1 MMILQKEFEAC
12 GYQDILKENA
22 AAQCGIALEDLF
34 DLDDIP
40 GELLGLYISDLK
52 DDLFFLLNGD
62 TMSIDKLTK
71 QWDDRI
77 RVFTIINGKKESIR
91 RLKYNIVQLI
101 VCSGE
106 ILDKSQEADLYI
118 TRKIII
124 KGDLSDKSQI
134 VIDDAEVIE
143 LPFHMI
149 PAGTFTP
156 DAEKSSQLNR
166 LMPEDPTLFVLMKT
180 GRTAVRRKVGLRI
193 QNKIFEGP
201 DYEKIK
207 EWLER

>member
-1 MMILQKEFEAC
+1 MMILQTEFEAC

-22 AAQCGIALEDLF
+22 AAQCGIDLEDLF

-40 GELLGLYISDLK
+40 GELLGIYISDLK
-52 DDLFFLLNGD
+52 DDLFFLLDGD
-62 TMSIDKLTK
+62 SSSINELTNR
-71 QWDDRI
+71 WDDRI
-77 RVFTIINGKKESIR
+77 RVFTIINGKKEAIR

-101 VCSGE
+101 ICSRE
-106 ILDKSQEADLYI
+106 IMDKSREADLYI

-134 VIDDAEVIE
+134 VIDDAEAIE

-166 LMPEDPTLFVLMKT
+166 LMPEDPALLSLMKT
-180 GRTAVRRKVGLRI
+180 GRTAVRRKEGLRI
-193 QNKIFEGP
+193 QNKIFEGSEY
-201 DYEKIK
+201 DKIK

>member
-1 MMILQKEFEAC
+1 MILQKEFEVC
-12 GYQDILKENA
+12 GYQDILKESA
-22 AAQCGIALEDLF
+22 AAECEINLEDLF

-40 GELLGLYISDLK
+40 GELLGIYISDLK

-62 TMSIDKLTK
+62 SMSIDKLTK

-77 RVFTIINGKKESIR
+77 RVFTIINGKKEAIR

-106 ILDKSQEADLYI
+106 ILDKSREADLYI

-134 VIDDAEVIE
+134 DIDAAEAIE

-149 PAGTFTP
+149 PAGAFTP
-156 DAEKSSQLNR
+156 DAEKCSQLNR
-166 LMPEDPTLFVLMKT
+166 LMPEDHELLILMK
-180 GRTAVRRKVGLRI
+180 RTHRRAQRREGLQV
-193 QNKIFEGP
+193 QNKSFAEH
-201 DYEKIK
+201 DYNKIK
-207 EWLER
+207 RWLKG

>member
-1 MMILQKEFEAC
+1 MMILQTEFEAC
-12 GYQDILKENA
+12 GYQDILKENTA
-22 AAQCGIALEDLF
+22 AECGINLEDLF

-40 GELLGLYISDLK
+40 RELLGIYISDLK
-52 DDLFFLLNGD
+52 DDLFFLLDGD
-62 TMSIDKLTK
+62 SMSIDGLTK

-77 RVFTIINGKKESIR
+77 RVFTIINGKKEAIR

-106 ILDKSQEADLYI
+106 ILDKSREADLYI

-124 KGDLSDKSQI
+124 KCDLSDKSQI
-134 VIDDAEVIE
+134 VIDDAEAIE

-149 PAGTFTP
+149 PAGAFTP
-156 DAEKSSQLNR
+156 DAEKCSRLNQLI
-166 LMPEDPTLFVLMKT
+166 PEDDELLSLMKV
-180 GRTAVRRKVGLRI
+180 AHRRVQRREGKKV
-193 QNKIFEGP
+193 QNKSFAEP
-201 DYEKIK
+201 DYNKIK

>member
-1 MMILQKEFEAC
+1 MMILQTEFEAC

-22 AAQCGIALEDLF
+22 AAQCGIDLEDLF

-40 GELLGLYISDLK
+40 GELLGIYISDLK
-52 DDLFFLLNGD
+52 DDLFFLLDGD
-62 TMSIDKLTK
+62 SSSIGQLTQ

-77 RVFTIINGKKESIR
+77 RVFTIINGKKEAIR

-101 VCSGE
+101 VCSRE
-106 ILDKSQEADLYI
+106 IVDKSREADLYI

-134 VIDDAEVIE
+134 VIDDAEAIE

-149 PAGTFTP
+149 PADTFTP
-156 DAEKSSQLNR
+156 NSEKTSQLDL
-166 LMPEDPTLFVLMKT
+166 LMPEEPALLSLMKT
-180 GRTAVRRKVGLRI
+180 GRTAVRRKEGLKI
-193 QNKIFEGP
+193 QNKTFEGS
-201 DYEKIK
+201 DYERIK

>member
-1 MMILQKEFEAC
+1 MMILQTEFEAC
-12 GYQDILKENA
+12 GYQDILRENVA
-22 AAQCGIALEDLF
+22 AECGIDLEDLF

-40 GELLGLYISDLK
+40 VELLGLYISDRG

-62 TMSIDKLTK
+62 SMSIDKLTK
-71 QWDDRI
+71 LWDDRI
-77 RVFTIINGKKESIR
+77 RVFAIINGKKEAIR

-106 ILDKSQEADLYI
+106 ILDKSREADLYI

-134 VIDDAEVIE
+134 VIDDAEAIE

-149 PAGTFTP
+149 PTDAFAP
-156 DAEKSSQLNR
+156 DEQMCSQLSR
-166 LMPEDPTLFVLMKT
+166 LMPEEPALFRLMTT
-180 GRTAVRRKVGLRI
+180 GRTRVNRREGLKI
-193 QNKIFEGP
+193 QNKNFDEPEYIQ
-201 DYEKIK
+201 IK

>member
-1 MMILQKEFEAC
+1 MILQTEFEAC

-22 AAQCGIALEDLF
+22 AAQCGIDLEDLF

-40 GELLGLYISDLK
+40 GELLGIYISDLK
-52 DDLFFLLNGD
+52 DDLFFLLDGD
-62 TMSIDKLTK
+62 SSSINELTNR
-71 QWDDRI
+71 WDDRI
-77 RVFTIINGKKESIR
+77 RVFTIINGKKEAIR

-101 VCSGE
+101 ICSRE
-106 ILDKSQEADLYI
+106 IMDKSREADLYI

-134 VIDDAEVIE
+134 VIDDAEAIE

-166 LMPEDPTLFVLMKT
+166 LMPEDPALLSLMKT
-180 GRTAVRRKVGLRI
+180 GRTAVRRKEGLRI
-193 QNKIFEGP
+193 QNKIFEGSEY
-201 DYEKIK
+201 DKIK

>member
-1 MMILQKEFEAC
+1 MMILQTEFEAC

-22 AAQCGIALEDLF
+22 AAQCGIDLEDLF

-40 GELLGLYISDLK
+40 GELLGIYISDLK
-52 DDLFFLLNGD
+52 DDLFFLLDGD
-62 TMSIDKLTK
+62 SSSINELTNR
-71 QWDDRI
+71 WDDRI
-77 RVFTIINGKKESIR
+77 RVFTIINGKKEAIR

-101 VCSGE
+101 VCSRE
-106 ILDKSQEADLYI
+106 IMDKSREADLYI

-134 VIDDAEVIE
+134 VIDDAEAIE

-166 LMPEDPTLFVLMKT
+166 LMPEDPALLSLMKT
-180 GRTAVRRKVGLRI
+180 GRTAVRRKEGLRI
-193 QNKIFEGP
+193 QNKIFEGSEY
-201 DYEKIK
+201 DKIK

>member
-1 MMILQKEFEAC
+1 MMILQTEFEAC
-12 GYQDILKENA
+12 GYQDILKKNA
-22 AAQCGIALEDLF
+22 AAECGINLEDLF

-40 GELLGLYISDLK
+40 GELLGIYISDLK
-52 DDLFFLLNGD
+52 DDLFFLLDGD
-62 TMSIDKLTK
+62 SMSIDGLTK

-77 RVFTIINGKKESIR
+77 RVFTIINGKKEAIR

-106 ILDKSQEADLYI
+106 ILDKSREADLYI

-134 VIDDAEVIE
+134 VIGDDEAIE

-149 PAGTFTP
+149 PAGAFTP
-156 DAEKSSQLNR
+156 DAEKCSQLNQ
-166 LMPEDPTLFVLMKT
+166 LMPEDHELLSLMKVT
-180 GRTAVRRKVGLRI
+180 HRRVQRREGQKV
-193 QNKIFEGP
+193 QNKSFAEP
-201 DYEKIK
+201 DYNKIK

>member
-1 MMILQKEFEAC
+1 MMILQTEFEVC
-12 GYQDILKENA
+12 GYRDILKENA
-22 AAQCGIALEDLF
+22 ASQCGINLEDLF

-40 GELLGLYISDLK
+40 GELLGIYISELK
-52 DDLFFLLNGD
+52 DDLFFLLDGD
-62 TMSIDKLTK
+62 SMSIDKLTK

-101 VCSGE
+101 VCSRE

-134 VIDDAEVIE
+134 IIDDAEAIE
-143 LPFHMI
+143 LPFHMVS
-149 PAGTFTP
+149 AGAFTP
-156 DAEKSSQLNR
+156 DAEMCSRLNQ
-166 LMPEDPTLFVLMKT
+166 LMPENSALFSLMKT
-180 GRTAVRRKVGLRI
+180 GRTAVKRKEGLMI

-201 DYEKIK
+201 DYETIK
-207 EWLER
+207 EWLKE

>member
-1 MMILQKEFEAC
+1 MMILQTEFEGC

-22 AAQCGIALEDLF
+22 AAECGINLEDLF

-40 GELLGLYISDLK
+40 GELLGIYISDLR

-62 TMSIDKLTK
+62 SMGIDKLTQ

-77 RVFTIINGKKESIR
+77 RVFTIINGKKEAIR

-106 ILDKSQEADLYI
+106 ISDKSREADLYI

-134 VIDDAEVIE
+134 VIDDDEAIE

-149 PAGTFTP
+149 PAGAFTP
-156 DAEKSSQLNR
+156 DAEKCSQLNQ
-166 LMPEDPTLFVLMKT
+166 LMPEDHELLSLMKVT
-180 GRTAVRRKVGLRI
+180 HRRVQRREGQKV
-193 QNKIFEGP
+193 QNKSFTDP
-201 DYEKIK
+201 DYNKIK
-207 EWLER
+207 GWLER

>member
-22 AAQCGIALEDLF
+22 AAECGINLEDLF

-40 GELLGLYISDLK
+40 GELLGIYISNLQ
-52 DDLFFLLNGD
+52 DDLFFLLDGD

-71 QWDDRI
+71 LWDDRI
-77 RVFTIINGKKESIR
+77 RVFTLINGKKEAIR
-91 RLKYNIVQLI
+91 KLKYNIVQLI
-101 VCSGE
+101 VCSEE
-106 ILDKSQEADLYI
+106 ILDKSREADLYI

-134 VIDDAEVIE
+134 IIDDAEAIE

-156 DAEKSSQLNR
+156 DAEKCSRLNR
-166 LMPEDPTLFVLMKT
+166 LMPEDPALLSLMKT
-180 GRTAVRRKVGLRI
+180 GRTTVRRKAGLRI
-193 QNKIFEGP
+193 QNKIFERP

-207 EWLER
+207 GWLKR